1 MPDSHILDGMI
12 ERLRALRIVIEE
24 GSVNRASLRLRI
36 GQPALSRQIQ
46 ALEGEV
52 GGRLLERTPA
62 GVEPTGLG
70 HALMK
75 SMTPVIAGYDEALAE
90 VRRQARG
97 ERAEVR
103 VGYLISAAQS
113 VLSPALDAVRLS
125 HPEVKV
131 RLLDLSPREQIAALR
146 AGEIDLALIGQEGRT
161 AAKEFHCLTLN
172 TLGVCVALAADDPL
186 SAKTRISLGTLKGR
200 DFLGIDETEMPG
212 RNQWISSLCRS
223 AGFKARLVASVDGV
237 THVLSRIASESFVT
251 LLPAYFLGFTHPGVV
266 FRPLVD
272 TKAGWDFILLR
283 QKGRMTPAMR
293 ALVDAL
299 QESASRLD

>member
-1 MPDSHILDGMI
+1 MPDSHILGFMI
-12 ERLRALRIVIEE
+12 ERIRALMIVIEE
-24 GSVNRASLRLRI
+24 GSVNRAALRLRI

-46 ALEGEV
+46 ALEGEL

-70 HALMK
+70 HALVK
-75 SMTPVIAGYDEALAE
+75 AMTPVLATYDASIAE

-103 VGYLISAAQS
+103 VGYLISAAQA
-113 VLSPALDAVRLS
+113 VLSPALDAVRRS

-146 AGEIDLALIGQEGRT
+146 GGEIDLALIGQEGRI
-161 AAKEFHCLTLN
+161 AAKEFHCLTLR

-186 SAKTRISLGTLKGR
+186 AEKSKIALIDLKGR

-212 RNQWISSLCRS
+212 RNQWIATLCRS
-223 AGFKARLVASVDGV
+223 AGFKSRIVGSVDGV
-237 THVLSRIASESFVT
+237 THLLSRIASESCVT
-251 LLPAYFLGFTHPGVV
+251 LLPDYFLGFSHPGVV
-266 FRPLVD
+266 FRPIND
-272 TKAGWDFILLR
+272 PGARWDFILLR
-283 QKGRMTPAMR
+283 QKGKMTPAMR
-293 ALVDAL
+293 SLVEAL
-299 QESASRLD
+299 QHSAARLG